1 MATRKKTDDPV
12 DSLRPTSRR
21 VLERAPADGRYEIPY
36 TVGRVFFLRGWGAH
50 LGKNY
55 TSAGKGIP
63 TSLFQ
68 LNEAG
73 LQAAETARQRSR
85 AELDQTVYAAVHEA
99 TMEGMSALLE
109 DYSLDGLIR
118 SAEDTLSRVDQAGAS
133 PAGARGYLDALVQYR
148 DEQAQATA

>member
-1 MATRKKTDDPV
+1 MATLKKTDDPV

-85 AELDQTVYAAVHEA
+85 NELDKTIYAAVREA
-99 TMEGMSALLE
+99 TVEGIGMLLE
-109 DYSLDGLIR
+109 DYSLDSLIR
-118 SAEDTLSRVDQAGAS
+118 DAEDTVARVERSGTS
-133 PAGARGYLDALVQYR
+133 SAGARGYLDALVRYR
-148 DEQAQATA
+148 DEQEQATA